1 MSTKV
6 FSFKSIVIATLFIA
20 ACSSC
25 SNNEIVLM
33 NPQELCSRGV
43 LQAEHF
49 ACVWNDEKLSYG
61 SAEFLPVEG
70 DSTKLELL
78 LNDFFPHYEDIS
90 DGLEFSGVGVTV
102 DVVPGE
108 NEIQFSGT
116 LNTLVYKLSVQGRY
130 TKYPEERVDLQCE
143 YRVQGSSYMD
153 VPYILRF
160 KPETVFLVSSMPG
173 TVESGGQTYQRGD
186 FVKKMLQ
193 RIFERI
199 ANEVNAVQM
208 AFHADGTAD
217 LALQYASSSDFTP
230 WMTIRYWYPNL
241 NSNLYLEFTQ
251 EQLSSFYDQW
261 LGVPANAYYTYPF
274 IHYGDLSL
282 GRAMLRVY
290 YWPQGEEGLTF
301 WIYPPNDVKFVEFY
315 LQGKGKDGWTEEEQ
329 AELDLLLEILQ
340 KKDRYDL
347 GIALHMDIAND
358 N

>member
-1 MSTKV
+1 MRTKA
-6 FSFKSIVIATLFIA
+6 FSFQSIVIATLLMM
-20 ACSSC
+20 ACGSC
-25 SNNEIVLM
+25 NNDESLLM
-33 NPQELCSRGV
+33 NPQELCSMGA
-43 LQAEHF
+43 LQAEQTAF
-49 ACVWNDEKLSYG
+49 VWNGKELNYG

-90 DGLEFSGVGVTV
+90 GGLKFSGVGVTV

-116 LNTLVYKLSVQGRY
+116 RNTSVYKLSVQGRY
-130 TKYPEERVDLQCE
+130 TKYPEESLDLQCE
-143 YRVQGSSYMD
+143 YRVQGSSYID

-160 KPETVFLVSSMPG
+160 KPENIALVSSMAG

-186 FVKKMLQ
+186 FVKKMLR

-199 ANEVNAVQM
+199 AEGMNAVQM
-208 AFHADGTAD
+208 TFHADGTAD
-217 LALQYASSSDFTP
+217 LALQYASSTEFTP

-241 NSNLYLEFTQ
+241 VSNLYLEFTE

-261 LGVPANAYYTYPF
+261 LGVPADAYYTYPF
-274 IHYGDLSL
+274 TYYGSLSP

-290 YWPQGEEGLTF
+290 CWLQGEDGLTF

-315 LQGKGKDGWTEEEQ
+315 LQGKGKEGWTEDEQ
-329 AELDLLLEILQ
+329 AELDLLLEILR
-340 KKDRYDL
+340 KKDMFDL
-347 GIALHMDIAND
+347 GIAMHMDVAE
-358 N
+358 